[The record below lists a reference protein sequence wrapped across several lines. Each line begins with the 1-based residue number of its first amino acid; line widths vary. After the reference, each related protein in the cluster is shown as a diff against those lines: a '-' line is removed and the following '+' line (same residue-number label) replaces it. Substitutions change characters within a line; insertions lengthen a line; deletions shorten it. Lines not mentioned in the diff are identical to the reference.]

1 MPFSSKKD
9 AITASWILTITASW
23 ILTITAS
30 WIQLS
35 QHLDFFDTFNYFTIF
50 KCKVLLVCRFKITR
64 LATRRDSQPTLFV
77 SICVNASSIFVGLLS
92 RAGVKECALVHGCV
106 LACVRAVRKKLVCRL
121 M

>member
-30 WIQLS
+30 WITAS
-35 QHLDFFDTFNYFTIF
+35 CFFDTFNYFTIF